1 MKIQKKSKMMWKS
14 KETIVLNEY
23 RSLFKIKRGD
33 DFKCGHTDEE
43 GNVALDDKLF
53 DKIDHFISDV
63 SQDPKKQKR
72 AILTRI
78 SEDENNEQID
88 VLKRGQRKI
97 EGISH
102 SVLTAQNFVGV
113 IVTDDGTTI
122 EILPKIST
130 EADKTEVRK
139 TFLKMLRSLRQSP
152 DNKIFDQA
160 SLSSTKMHL
169 LEIFIDMFC
178 REVENL
184 IRKGLKSDYVVQNK
198 NEFFLKGKLDLKKHL
213 QHNFVH
219 KERFFV
225 AFDEYVMDTPEN
237 CLIKTTIDLLF
248 NKTRNGKN
256 KKRLREMKF
265 VFDEVKQSKD
275 IKSDFTRIKEDRTM
289 RGYQLTLQWCRVFL
303 AQESFT
309 SFYGKN
315 IAFALLFD
323 MNKVFEDYVAH
334 CLRQGGEYEN
344 VTTQQSGESLI
355 EYRKPKFNLR
365 PDLFLYPQ
373 NDVPRIIADTK
384 WKLINNDAG
393 KKWGISQ
400 SDIYQMFA
408 YGKKFNCK
416 QIQLIYPKNENF
428 EKSEAIEKMYF
439 EYDKDNSEI
448 NSSLEVLCF
457 DCARGE
463 IVRE

>member
-1 MKIQKKSKMMWKS
+1 MMGKNKK
-14 KETIVLNEY
+14 TIVLNEY
-23 RSLFKIKRGD
+23 RSLFKIKKED
-33 DFKCGHTDEE
+33 TFECGYKDEK
-43 GNVALDDKLF
+43 GNVALEPKLF
-53 DKIDHFISDV
+53 DKIDCFIFDV
-63 SQDPKKQKR
+63 AQDPKKQKR

-78 SEDENNEQID
+78 SENENNEQVDI
-88 VLKRGQRKI
+88 LKRGRCKVN
-97 EGISH
+97 GVSH
-102 SVLTAQNFVGV
+102 SALTAQSFVGV
-113 IVTDDGTTI
+113 IVTEDGTTI

-130 EADKTEVRK
+130 EDNENEVRK

-169 LEIFIDMFC
+169 LEIFVDMFC

-184 IRKGLKSDYVVQNK
+184 IRKGLKSDYVVQNM

-237 CLIKTTIDLLF
+237 RLIKTTIDLLF
-248 NKTRNGKN
+248 NKTRSGKN

-265 VFDEVKQSKD
+265 VFNEVEVSKD
-275 IKSDFTRIKEDRTM
+275 IRSDFMHVKDDRTM
-289 RGYQLTLQWCRVFL
+289 RSYKLVLQWCRVFL

-334 CLRQGGEYEN
+334 CLRQREEYES

-355 EYRKPKFNLR
+355 EYRKSKFYLR

-373 NDVPRIIADTK
+373 NNEARIIADTK
-384 WKLINNDAG
+384 WKLITNDAG

-408 YGKKFNCK
+408 YGKKFDCK
-416 QIQLIYPKNENF
+416 QIQLIYPRNKDF
-428 EKSEAIEKMYF
+428 EASEAIEKMYF
-439 EYDKDNSEI
+439 KYNELEKEN
-448 NSSLEVLCF
+448 NFSLDVLCF
-457 DCARGE
+457 DCALGE
-463 IVRE
+463 IV